1 MPKLPGNSGGDG
13 LVNRLDEMSAQ
24 FAVAFS
30 PCMFAGPAH
39 RRSGGAWDYMRGVSV
54 IGFGSRC
61 VADRVSSRPGTF
73 RDVTSLILVGSR
85 GSFELG
91 VVLWYFVRCTNY
103 YLPLRDVV
111 GRESRSVGGPHY
123 DTMSNCNCNC
133 YLHGYG
139 MGYACF
145 HHDFA
150 FAYILPCLNGGLPE
164 GRGLTCRSL
173 INSACTEGFVSR

>member
-1 MPKLPGNSGGDG
+1 MG
-13 LVNRLDEMSAQ
+13 LYE
-24 FAVAFS
+24 
-30 PCMFAGPAH
+30 
-39 RRSGGAWDYMRGVSV
+39 GVRV

-61 VADRVSSRPGTF
+61 VADRASSRPGTF
-73 RDVTSLILVGSR
+73 GGVTSLILVGSR

-91 VVLWYFVRCTNY
+91 VVLWYFVPCTNY
-103 YLPLRDVV
+103 YLSLRDVV

-133 YLHGYG
+133 NWHCYLHGYG

-150 FAYILPCLNGGLPE
+150 FAYILPYLNGGLPE
-164 GRGLTCRSL
+164 GWGLTCRSL
-173 INSACTEGFVSR
+173 INSASTEGFVPR